1 MRKLTIAIDFDNTI
15 TVGAGQFPKCG
26 KLRKGAKETINSWI
40 ERGHDVIINTCRNS
54 VDKAEQTCI
63 DFLTYNGVRY
73 SRINTNSPLYIQK
86 YGSDTRK
93 ISADIYFDDKGTV
106 VDFAEFDAII
116 KKMEKPTIIAI
127 VGESGSG
134 KSMAADYI
142 KETFGIA
149 LIQSRTTR
157 KQRDKSDTGHLF
169 VTNKEFDSYKKEEM
183 IAFTEFGGN
192 RYCCLHSDVSEWS
205 NTYVI
210 DETGLKYL
218 TKNFADRYN
227 IFSIR
232 MLRAIEARI
241 ADVGKERV
249 GRDKGKFTMKNEEFS
264 TVIANVTNVKEDLF
278 SMIDDVITKNMLYL

>member
-1 MRKLTIAIDFDNTI
+1 
-15 TVGAGQFPKCG
+15 
-26 KLRKGAKETINSWI
+26 
-40 ERGHDVIINTCRNS
+40 
-54 VDKAEQTCI
+54 
-63 DFLTYNGVRY
+63 
-73 SRINTNSPLYIQK
+73 
-86 YGSDTRK
+86 
-93 ISADIYFDDKGTV
+93 
-106 VDFAEFDAII
+106 
-116 KKMEKPTIIAI
+116 MEKPTIIAI

-142 KETFGIA
+142 KETFGIS

-157 KQRDKSDTGHLF
+157 KQRDESDTGHLF
-169 VTNKEFDSYKKEEM
+169 VTNKEFDSYKKEDM

-192 RYCCLHSDVSEWS
+192 RYCCLHSDVNEWS

-232 MLRAIEARI
+232 ILRAMEARI

-249 GRDKGKFTMKNEEFS
+249 DRDKGKFTMKNEEFS
-264 TVIANVTNVKEDLF
+264 VVVANTTNVKENLF
-278 SMIDDVITKNMLYL
+278 SMIDDVIAKNMLYL

>member
-1 MRKLTIAIDFDNTI
+1 MRKITIAIDFDNTI

-26 KLRKGAKETINSWI
+26 KLRKGAKETINTWI
-40 ERGHDVIINTCRNS
+40 EIGHDVIINTCRNS
-54 VDKAEQTCI
+54 VDKAEQMCI
-63 DFLTYNGVRY
+63 DFLNYNGIRY
-73 SRINTNSPLYIQK
+73 SRINSNSPQSIAK
-86 YGSDTRK
+86 YGRDTRK
-93 ISADIYFDDKGTV
+93 ISADIYFDDKSMA
-106 VDFAEFDAII
+106 VDFEEFD
-116 KKMEKPTIIAI
+116 KMVSKMEKPTIIAI
-127 VGESGSG
+127 IGESGSG

-142 KETFGIA
+142 KETFGIS

-157 KQRDKSDTGHLF
+157 KQRDESDTGHLF
-169 VTNKEFDSYKKEEM
+169 VTNKEFDSYKKEDM

-192 RYCCLHSDVSEWS
+192 RYCCLHSDVNEWS

-232 MLRAIEARI
+232 ILRAMEARI

-249 GRDKGKFTMKNEEFS
+249 DRDKGKFTMKNEEFS
-264 TVIANVTNVKEDLF
+264 VVVANTTNVKENLF
-278 SMIDDVITKNMLYL
+278 SMIDDVIAKNMLYL